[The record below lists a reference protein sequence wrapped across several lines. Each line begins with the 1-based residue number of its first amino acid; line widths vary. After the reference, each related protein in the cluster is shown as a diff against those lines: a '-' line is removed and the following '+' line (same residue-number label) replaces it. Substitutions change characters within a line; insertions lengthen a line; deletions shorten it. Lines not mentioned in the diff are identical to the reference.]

1 MCSNSYLR
9 EKIRRTVRTLE
20 GMDDRLTRAAEDRV
34 WYVKRESKAFDLYV
48 EDLDYIQK
56 QIDIMRQ
63 ALERAK

>member
-9 EKIRRTVRTLE
+9 EKIRHAVRTLE
-20 GMDDRLTRAAEDRV
+20 DMDNRLTRAAEDRV

>member
-9 EKIRRTVRTLE
+9 EKIQRAIRTLE
-20 GMDDRLTRAAEDRV
+20 GMVDRLTRAAEDRV